1 MLHTGTGNDQQASDD
16 FLTLYELYTPL
27 PVEPGYQSYPITS
40 PFRLTAHATIAIGL
54 LITSRASCVTLCC
67 ELESALSDSH
77 KVTKV
82 LKTVLRTH
90 PLPKKAACPDTVPC
104 GWRSS
109 QRSSSVAVPLE
120 LL

>member
-16 FLTLYELYTPL
+16 FLALYELHTPL

-67 ELESALSDSH
+67 ELESSSLQSH
-77 KVTKV
+77 KGTQDGAPYSPAAEKGCVSGYC
-82 LKTVLRTH
+82 TVRLAFIPAFIVCSRAARTALR
-90 PLPKKAACPDTVPC
+90 
-104 GWRSS
+104 S
-109 QRSSSVAVPLE
+109 
-120 LL
+120 